1 MKPIV
6 PGGWYHFLYTLMA
19 RIYYRRIRAI
29 GREHLP
35 SGGPVLYA
43 MLHRNGAIDGMIHHV
58 VFPRGTF
65 LISTQLN
72 RSLFGR
78 LFFTGI
84 PVARETDEG
93 DRRDNTASLE
103 RCVEQ
108 LTAGGELAIFPEGTS
123 DLGPRHLP
131 FKPGI
136 AVILSRALSAGA
148 PVTVIPVGLFYQQPE
163 RFRSDVTVVVGAP
176 VDTSLAPA
184 LDKQERVEILM
195 QRITQALEA
204 LGVNVETGEDLT
216 RIERLAALASDGDE
230 KRYYSTLKNLERN
243 PLPAPIHD
251 EWQNVEQAIDRDEIA
266 TAYGAPVFSKRGALW
281 SLAWLMIQAPL
292 TGAAMIANL
301 PPLAAGWWAGRRFA
315 DARNTIALWRM
326 LIGFPVLCLWFL
338 IVVGIALALG
348 RPLVLAGYVIL
359 SAAGLILFP
368 ELVERWARLRN
379 QLRAQAVRPAFESV
393 RSWLQTHA

>member
-1 MKPIV
+1 MKSIAPS
-6 PGGWYHFLYTLMA
+6 GWYHFLYTLMA

-43 MLHRNGAIDGMIHHV
+43 MLHRNGAIDGMIYHV
-58 VFPRGTF
+58 AFPRATF
-65 LISTQLN
+65 LISTQLT

-84 PVARETDEG
+84 PVARDTDEG
-93 DRRDNTASLE
+93 DRRINAASLA

-108 LTAGGELAIFPEGTS
+108 LIARGELAIFPEGTS

-131 FKPGI
+131 FKPGV

-163 RFRSDVTVVVGAP
+163 RFRSDATVVVGPP
-176 VDTSLAPA
+176 VDTSLDPG
-184 LDKQERVEILM
+184 LDRTERVEVLM
-195 QRITQALEA
+195 QRITHALEG
-204 LGVNVETGEDLT
+204 LGVNVDTAEDLT
-216 RIERLAALASDGDE
+216 RIERLAATASDGDAE
-230 KRYYSTLKNLERN
+230 RYYRTLKGLEQS
-243 PLPAPIHD
+243 PLPAPICD
-251 EWQNVEQAIDRDEIA
+251 EWQRLEQSIDHGEIA
-266 TAYGAPVFSKRGALW
+266 TAYGAPVFSKRGTLW

-292 TGAAMIANL
+292 TGAAMLANL

-326 LIGFPVLCLWFL
+326 LIGFPVLCLWLL
-338 IVVGIALALG
+338 IVVAITLALG
-348 RPLVLAGYVIL
+348 RPLVLAGYVLL
-359 SAAGLILFP
+359 SAAGLVLFP

-379 QLRAQAVRPAFESV
+379 QLRAQAIRPAYESV
-393 RSWLQTHA
+393 RSWLETHA